1 MFVPTPLSETHPN
14 CDCDY
19 DCKLVQD
26 QQCMC
31 RQEASTIYLQ
41 LWTGLNNPGQ
51 SWRMSL
57 SVSMIR
63 SVTEEKE
70 FDLG

>member
-1 MFVPTPLSETHPN
+1 
-14 CDCDY
+14 
-19 DCKLVQD
+19 
-26 QQCMC
+26 MC